1 MGCFLSRFLK
11 LLFEHV
17 NIFKIKEHYRMSES
31 PRCRPTPSG
40 TTHNTAYRPLWN
52 EIKFIDRDPYF
63 YIPRVKDHALTTQ
76 IVEMVSFE
84 LGKELRK
91 MGTVELKLQNLA

>member
-17 NIFKIKEHYRMSES
+17 NILKIKEHYRMSES
-31 PRCRPTPSG
+31 PSCRPTPSG
-40 TTHNTAYRPLWN
+40 KTHKTAYRPLCN
-52 EIKFIDRDPYF
+52 EIKFIDRDHYF
-63 YIPRVKDHALTTQ
+63 YIPGVKDHTLTTQ